1 MNEEELDQRL
11 AAVKEK
17 RLPECPSNLEANVL
31 RRVRLA
37 ESQLESDFLSWIGA
51 LIPRT
56 SFVMG
61 ALALVVATSSVV
73 TYASTSSRMAEVERR
88 TEVSQALDLGFVKS
102 VELFDFS
109 KH

>member
-1 MNEEELDQRL
+1 MNEEELNQRI
-11 AAVKEK
+11 AAVKAK
-17 RLPECPSNLEANVL
+17 SLPECPTNMEANVL

-37 ESQLESDFLSWIGA
+37 EAERESDFWSWIGA
-51 LIPRT
+51 LIPQT
-56 SFVMG
+56 AFVMG

-73 TYASTSSRMAEVERR
+73 TYASTSSHMAEVERR

-102 VELFDFS
+102 AELIDFS